1 LFQKH
6 GGDKEEAMFY
16 SEDLIEEVRSRND
29 IVDVINSYVSL
40 KKKGNTYTACCPF
53 HNEKTPSFHVSR
65 DKQLYHCFGCGAAG
79 TVYTFL
85 QQYEN
90 YTFPEAVEFLADRAG
105 VVLPKRE
112 MTERERM
119 EADYNSALREINK
132 MAAGYFYYA
141 LRMKDGEP
149 ARNYLTERGL
159 SEDTIRNFGLG
170 YSRMYRDDLY
180 KYLKQKGYSDELLKD
195 SGLVR
200 FDEKHGAGDVFW
212 NRVMFPIMDLNGKVI
227 GFGGRVMGDGLPKYV
242 NSQETK
248 IYEKRRHLYGF
259 HLARRS
265 KREGYI
271 LCEGYMDV
279 ISMHQAGFDN
289 ATASLGTAFT
299 IQQAMLLKRYTDKVY
314 LAYDSDGAGVNA
326 AQKAIPIL
334 REVGISARVINMQP
348 YKDPDEFMKNLGA
361 EEFEKRIA
369 QAESSLMFQVRIAAG
384 NYNQQDPEGRT
395 QFQQEVVKLVSVLKD
410 PLERDNYIEAIAN
423 QYFIDKK
430 KLTDSVN
437 RYGKYQME
445 RKQYQE
451 AVQEETPQ
459 DTRKRERLEERK
471 QQPQRLLLTW
481 LVNYPAQL
489 FPQLREKITPE
500 DFVDEPYH
508 RLAEQLFEQYETTG
522 AVNPALLINQY
533 EDMEE
538 QMRVASVLQTTLQIE
553 PSPEDNSLII
563 TEIVQKVKEESIKN
577 QLAHL
582 QDYSK
587 LQDLIS
593 QRGQIPNWNISLEC
607 G

>member
-1 LFQKH
+1 
-6 GGDKEEAMFY
+6 MFY

-242 NSQETK
+242 NSQETR

-459 DTRKRERLEERK
+459 DTRRRERLEERK

-489 FPQLREKITPE
+489 FPQLREKITPK

>member
-1 LFQKH
+1 
-6 GGDKEEAMFY
+6 MFY

>member
-1 LFQKH
+1 
-6 GGDKEEAMFY
+6 MYY
-16 SEDLIEEVRSRND
+16 SEELVEEIRSRND

-40 KKKGNTYTACCPF
+40 KKKGSTYTACCPF

-65 DKQLYHCFGCGAAG
+65 EKQLYHCFGCGAAG

-90 YTFPEAVEFLADRAG
+90 YTFPEAIEYLANRAG
-105 VVLPKRE
+105 VALPQRE
-112 MTERERM
+112 MTLQEKK
-119 EADYNSALREINK
+119 EADYKSALKDMNK
-132 MAAGYFYYA
+132 AAAGYFYYA
-141 LRMKDGEP
+141 LRQADGAAAME
-149 ARNYLTERGL
+149 YLTNRGL
-159 SEDTIRNFGLG
+159 SQETIHKFGLG
-170 YSRMYRDDLY
+170 YSRLYRDDLY
-180 KYLKQKGYSDELLKD
+180 QFLRSKGYDDRLLID

-200 FDEKHGAGDVFW
+200 FDEKQGPSDVFW

-265 KREGYI
+265 KREGFI

-314 LAYDSDGAGVNA
+314 LAYDSDGAGVSA
-326 AQKAIPIL
+326 AKKAIPIL
-334 REVGISARVINMQP
+334 REVGISARVINMRP
-348 YKDPDEFMKNLGA
+348 HKDPDEFVKA
-361 EEFEKRIA
+361 EGKEAFEERIR
-369 QAESSLMFQVRIAAG
+369 QAESSVMFLVRVASEQF
-384 NYNQQDPEGRT
+384 NQQDPEERT
-395 QFQQEVVKLVSVLKD
+395 KFQQEIVKIVSVLQD

-423 QYFIDKK
+423 QYFMDRK
-430 KLTDSVN
+430 KLTESVN
-437 RYGKYQME
+437 RYGKYVTD
-445 RKQYQE
+445 RKQYEE
-451 AVQEETPQ
+451 AVQEEKPQ
-459 DTRKRERLEERK
+459 DIRRQERIEQRKH
-471 QQPQRLLLTW
+471 QPQRLLLTW
-481 LVNYPAQL
+481 LVNYPQQL
-489 FPQLREKITPE
+489 FPQLKGRIGPE
-500 DFVDEPYH
+500 DFTEEEYQ

-522 AVNPALLINQY
+522 EVNPAKLINQY

-538 QMRVASVLQTTLQIE
+538 QSRVGAILQTTLKLE
-553 PSPEDNSLII
+553 PSPEDNGIVV
-563 TEIVQKVKEESIKN
+563 TEIVRKVKEESIQY

-582 QDYSK
+582 QDYKK
-587 LQDLIS
+587 LQDIIKQKS
-593 QRGQIPNWNISLEC
+593 EITTWNISLTC

>member
-1 LFQKH
+1 
-6 GGDKEEAMFY
+6 MFY

-149 ARNYLTERGL
+149 ARNYLTGRGL

-459 DTRKRERLEERK
+459 DTRKRKRLEERK

-522 AVNPALLINQY
+522 TVNPALLINQY

>member
-1 LFQKH
+1 
-6 GGDKEEAMFY
+6 MFY

-361 EEFEKRIA
+361 EEFEKRIV

-423 QYFIDKK
+423 QYYIDKK

>member
-1 LFQKH
+1 
-6 GGDKEEAMFY
+6 MFY

-149 ARNYLTERGL
+149 ARNYLTGRGL

>member
-1 LFQKH
+1 
-6 GGDKEEAMFY
+6 MFY

-369 QAESSLMFQVRIAAG
+369 QAESSLMFQVRIAAE

>member
-1 LFQKH
+1 
-6 GGDKEEAMFY
+6 MFY

-481 LVNYPAQL
+481 LVNYPEQL

>member
-1 LFQKH
+1 
-6 GGDKEEAMFY
+6 MFY

-119 EADYNSALREINK
+119 EANYNSALREINK

>member
-1 LFQKH
+1 
-6 GGDKEEAMFY
+6 MFY

-200 FDEKHGAGDVFW
+200 FVEKHGAGDVFW

-459 DTRKRERLEERK
+459 DTRRRERLEERK

>member
-1 LFQKH
+1 
-6 GGDKEEAMFY
+6 MFY

-29 IVDVINSYVSL
+29 ILDVINSYVSL

-112 MTERERM
+112 MTEWERM

-242 NSQETK
+242 NSQETR

-459 DTRKRERLEERK
+459 DTRRRERLEERK

>member
-1 LFQKH
+1 
-6 GGDKEEAMFY
+6 MFY

-361 EEFEKRIA
+361 EEFEKRIV

-459 DTRKRERLEERK
+459 DTRRRERLEERK

>member
-1 LFQKH
+1 
-6 GGDKEEAMFY
+6 MFY

-361 EEFEKRIA
+361 EEFEKRIV

-445 RKQYQE
+445 RNQYQE

-593 QRGQIPNWNISLEC
+593 QRGQIPYWNISLELD
-607 G
+607 

>member
-1 LFQKH
+1 
-6 GGDKEEAMFY
+6 MFY

-361 EEFEKRIA
+361 EEFEKRIV

-489 FPQLREKITPE
+489 FPQLREKIKPE

>member
-1 LFQKH
+1 
-6 GGDKEEAMFY
+6 MFY

-200 FDEKHGAGDVFW
+200 FDEKHGASDVFW

-242 NSQETK
+242 NSQETR

-459 DTRKRERLEERK
+459 DTRRRERLEERK

-538 QMRVASVLQTTLQIE
+538 QIRVASVLQTTLQIE

>member
-1 LFQKH
+1 
-6 GGDKEEAMFY
+6 MFY

-149 ARNYLTERGL
+149 ARNYLTGRGL

-242 NSQETK
+242 NSQETR

-361 EEFEKRIA
+361 EEFEKRIV

>member
-1 LFQKH
+1 
-6 GGDKEEAMFY
+6 MFY

-242 NSQETK
+242 NSQETR

-361 EEFEKRIA
+361 EEFEKRIV

-459 DTRKRERLEERK
+459 DTRRRERLEERK

-538 QMRVASVLQTTLQIE
+538 QMRVASVLQTTLQID

>member
-1 LFQKH
+1 
-6 GGDKEEAMFY
+6 MFY

-361 EEFEKRIA
+361 EEFEKRIV

-481 LVNYPAQL
+481 LVNYPEQL

>member
-1 LFQKH
+1 
-6 GGDKEEAMFY
+6 MFY

-445 RKQYQE
+445 RKQYQA

>member
-1 LFQKH
+1 
-6 GGDKEEAMFY
+6 MFY

-200 FDEKHGAGDVFW
+200 FDEKHGASDVFW

-242 NSQETK
+242 NSQETR

-361 EEFEKRIA
+361 EEFEKRIV

-395 QFQQEVVKLVSVLKD
+395 QFQQEVVKLVAVLKD

-459 DTRKRERLEERK
+459 DTRRRERLEERK

>member
-1 LFQKH
+1 
-6 GGDKEEAMFY
+6 MFY

-395 QFQQEVVKLVSVLKD
+395 QFQQEVVKLVSGLKD

>member
-1 LFQKH
+1 
-6 GGDKEEAMFY
+6 MFY

-271 LCEGYMDV
+271 LCEGYMYV

-395 QFQQEVVKLVSVLKD
+395 QFQQEVVKLVSVLKN

>member
-1 LFQKH
+1 
-6 GGDKEEAMFY
+6 MFY

-242 NSQETK
+242 NSQETR

-361 EEFEKRIA
+361 EEFEKRIV

-384 NYNQQDPEGRT
+384 NYDQQDPEGRT

-459 DTRKRERLEERK
+459 DTRRRERLEERK

-538 QMRVASVLQTTLQIE
+538 EMRVASVLQTTLQIE

>member
-1 LFQKH
+1 
-6 GGDKEEAMFY
+6 MFY

-159 SEDTIRNFGLG
+159 SEDMIRNFGLG

>member
-1 LFQKH
+1 
-6 GGDKEEAMFY
+6 MFY

-242 NSQETK
+242 NSQETR

-361 EEFEKRIA
+361 EEFEKRIV

-459 DTRKRERLEERK
+459 DTRRRERLEERK

>member
-1 LFQKH
+1 
-6 GGDKEEAMFY
+6 MFY

-299 IQQAMLLKRYTDKVY
+299 IQQAMLLKRYTNKVY

>member
-1 LFQKH
+1 
-6 GGDKEEAMFY
+6 MFY

-522 AVNPALLINQY
+522 TVNPALLINQY

>member
-1 LFQKH
+1 
-6 GGDKEEAMFY
+6 MFY
-16 SEDLIEEVRSRND
+16 SENLIEEVRSRND

-242 NSQETK
+242 NSQETR

-361 EEFEKRIA
+361 EEFEKRIV

-459 DTRKRERLEERK
+459 DTRRRERLEERK

>member
-1 LFQKH
+1 
-6 GGDKEEAMFY
+6 MFY

-119 EADYNSALREINK
+119 EADYNRALREINK

>member
-1 LFQKH
+1 
-6 GGDKEEAMFY
+6 MFY

-242 NSQETK
+242 NSQETR

-410 PLERDNYIEAIAN
+410 PLERDNYIEAIN
-423 QYFIDKK
+423 I
-430 KLTDSVN
+430 L
-437 RYGKYQME
+437 
-445 RKQYQE
+445 
-451 AVQEETPQ
+451 
-459 DTRKRERLEERK
+459 
-471 QQPQRLLLTW
+471 
-481 LVNYPAQL
+481 
-489 FPQLREKITPE
+489 
-500 DFVDEPYH
+500 
-508 RLAEQLFEQYETTG
+508 
-522 AVNPALLINQY
+522 
-533 EDMEE
+533 
-538 QMRVASVLQTTLQIE
+538 
-553 PSPEDNSLII
+553 
-563 TEIVQKVKEESIKN
+563 SIKRN
-577 QLAHL
+577 
-582 QDYSK
+582 
-587 LQDLIS
+587 
-593 QRGQIPNWNISLEC
+593 
-607 G
+607 

>member
-1 LFQKH
+1 
-6 GGDKEEAMFY
+6 MFY

-242 NSQETK
+242 NSQETR

-361 EEFEKRIA
+361 EEFEKRIV

-459 DTRKRERLEERK
+459 DTRRRERLEERK

-522 AVNPALLINQY
+522 TVNPALLINQY

>member
-1 LFQKH
+1 
-6 GGDKEEAMFY
+6 MFY

-361 EEFEKRIA
+361 EEFEKRIV

>member
-1 LFQKH
+1 
-6 GGDKEEAMFY
+6 MFY

-90 YTFPEAVEFLADRAG
+90 YTFPEAIEFLADRAG
-105 VVLPKRE
+105 VALPKRE

-119 EADYNSALREINK
+119 EADYNSALREVNK

-149 ARNYLTERGL
+149 ARKYLTERGL

-200 FDEKHGAGDVFW
+200 FDEKHGASDVFW

-242 NSQETK
+242 NSQETR

-437 RYGKYQME
+437 RYGKYQIE
-445 RKQYQE
+445 RNQYQE

-459 DTRKRERLEERK
+459 DTRRRERMEERK
-471 QQPQRLLLTW
+471 QQPQKLLLTW

-522 AVNPALLINQY
+522 TVNPALLINQY

-538 QMRVASVLQTTLQIE
+538 QMRVASVLQTTLQME
-553 PSPEDNSLII
+553 PSPEDNSLVI

-587 LQDLIS
+587 LQDLIC